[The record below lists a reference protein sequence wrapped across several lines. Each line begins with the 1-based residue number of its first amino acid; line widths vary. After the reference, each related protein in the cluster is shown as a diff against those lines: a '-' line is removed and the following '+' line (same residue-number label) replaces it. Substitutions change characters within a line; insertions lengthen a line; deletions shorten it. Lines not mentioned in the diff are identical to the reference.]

1 MQWVSTVGDREEM
14 RRVGMSG
21 KEQKHSHEANVV
33 VVVDVDRRGKGRMAE
48 AKESPDGAQAVV
60 RDERGGRT
68 ETEMEVPAQTDGEQ
82 DPCKKHADAHM
93 SLTPSAREG
102 RK

>member
-1 MQWVSTVGDREEM
+1 
-14 RRVGMSG
+14 
-21 KEQKHSHEANVV
+21 
-33 VVVDVDRRGKGRMAE
+33 MAE

-68 ETEMEVPAQTDGEQ
+68 ETEMEVPAQTEGEQ
-82 DPCKKHADAHM
+82 GRCKKHADTHM